1 MKKNHHSPV
10 SVPDLGTRKGVPK
23 DSRSAQEVR
32 ASEVRYRRLFEAAR
46 DGILMLDPGTRKITD
61 ANPFMVEL
69 LDYGR
74 EELLGKELWQ
84 IGLLQDER
92 ANRQAFLELQEKYY
106 VRYENLPLRSRSG
119 RSHEVEFVSNLYEEN
134 GRQVIQCNIR
144 DTTEHKRVRQKLSL
158 LDACIANLNDIVMI
172 AEGDTLDEPGPRIL
186 FVNAAFERV
195 TGYTCAEAVGRSPR
209 FLQGANTDRRVLAE
223 IRQALENGQPIRRQI
238 LNYRKDG
245 TEICLDIDIVPIF
258 DLTGRRTHFA
268 AVERDVSEQKKTE
281 EQLLW
286 KTALFEAQVNSALD
300 GILVVDQASK
310 RVLQNQQMS
319 ELWQVPKSL
328 IDNSDYTRELA
339 WITKQNKN
347 PRQFAEKVAYLL
359 SHPDEVS
366 RDEIELINGRV
377 FDRYSA
383 PVLDKGGKHYG
394 RIWTFRDITER
405 KRDEEKIAEQAA
417 FLDKA
422 QDAILVRGLEGKILF
437 WSKGAERM
445 YGWIG
450 AEVMGLNV
458 GALLYADPSRE
469 DEVNDLTLINGE
481 WSGEL
486 DHLTKDGAEIII
498 ESRWTLIRDQDGY
511 PKSMLVI
518 NSDITEK
525 KKIEAQF
532 MRAQR
537 MESIG
542 TLAGGIAHDLNNI
555 LAPIMMSID
564 ILKARPN
571 GPDTDNLLQI
581 IGVSAKRGADIVRQV
596 LSYARGVAG
605 ERIPIQPRQLLAEL
619 EDIIKETFPKDI
631 RLQFSA
637 EERMPSFFGN
647 PTQLHQVLLNLCVNA
662 RDAMPDGG
670 DLLVRIENYVL
681 DEHYAATNIQAKA
694 GRYIKI
700 GVTDSGSGIPP
711 DLLEKIFEPFYTTKE
726 VDKGTG
732 LGLSTVMGIAKS
744 HNAIINVYS
753 EPGQGTTFNVYL
765 PALESSGFEPLD
777 TPPPESLPHGH
788 GETILVVDDEAAI
801 LDITTRTLQ
810 AFGYKILC
818 AANGA
823 EGVAMYGKH
832 QAEVALVLTD
842 MMMPVMDGAGM
853 INVLMSGNPAIRI
866 VAASGLNANSSVAKA
881 CGAGVKHFLTKPY
894 SLGTLLQTVRM
905 ILDEA

>member
-1 MKKNHHSPV
+1 M
-10 SVPDLGTRKGVPK
+10 
-23 DSRSAQEVR
+23 EIR
-32 ASEVRYRRLFEAAR
+32 ASEIRYRRLFEAAR
-46 DGILMLDPGTRKITD
+46 DGILMLDPCTRKITD

-84 IGLLQDER
+84 IGLLRDEI

-119 RSHEVEFVSNLYEEN
+119 RSHEVEFVSNLYEED

-144 DTTEHKRVRQKLSL
+144 DTTEHQRIRQRLAL
-158 LDACIANLNDIVMI
+158 LDACVANLNDIVLI
-172 AEGDTLDEPGPRIL
+172 TGGEKLDEPEPRIL
-186 FVNAAFERV
+186 FVNPAFERL
-195 TGYTCAEAVGRSPR
+195 TGYTCAEAIGRSPR
-209 FLQGANTDRRVLAE
+209 FLQGAKTDREIMGE
-223 IRQALENGQPIRRQI
+223 IRRALEIGQPIRRQ
-238 LNYRKDG
+238 LTSYRKDG
-245 TEICLDIDIVPIF
+245 AEICLDMDIAPIF
-258 DLTGRRTHFA
+258 DSTGRRTHVA
-268 AVERDVSEQKKTE
+268 AILRDVSERKKTE

-300 GILVVDQASK
+300 GILVVDQAGK

-319 ELWQVPKSL
+319 DLWQVPKSM
-328 IDNSDYTRELA
+328 IDNDDHTRELA

-359 SHPDEVS
+359 AHPDEVS
-366 RDEIELINGRV
+366 RDEIEIINGRV

-383 PVLDKGGKHYG
+383 PVRDKDGRYYG

-405 KRDEEKIAEQAA
+405 KRAEEKIAEQAA

-437 WSKGAERM
+437 WSEGAERM
-445 YGWIG
+445 YGWNR

-469 DEVNDLTLINGE
+469 DEVSDLTLGKDE

-498 ESRWTLIRDQDGY
+498 ESRWTLIRDHAGR

-518 NSDITEK
+518 NSDITER

-564 ILKARPN
+564 ILKAKPN

-605 ERIPIQPRQLLAEL
+605 ERVPIAPKQLLADF
-619 EDIIKETFPKDI
+619 EDIIKDTFPKDI
-631 RLQFSA
+631 RLHFTA
-637 EERMPSFFGN
+637 EEHMPSFFGN

-662 RDAMPDGG
+662 RDAMPEGG
-670 DLLVRIENYVL
+670 DLSVEIENFVL
-681 DEHYAATNIQAKA
+681 DEHYSATNIQAKA

-700 GVTDSGSGIPP
+700 GVTDSGVGIAPE
-711 DLLEKIFEPFYTTKE
+711 LLDKIFEPFYTTKD

-753 EPGQGTTFNVYL
+753 EPGQGTTFNVYM
-765 PALESSGFEPLD
+765 PALENAGFA
-777 TPPPESLPHGH
+777 PPDAPQREDLPCGH

-810 AFGYKILC
+810 AFGYQILC

-823 EGVAMYGKH
+823 EGVAMYSLH

-866 VAASGLNANSSVAKA
+866 VAASGLNANSNVAKA

-905 ILDEA
+905 ILDEE